1 MTEELIEN
9 KYIEMGISK
18 EVYEFGK
25 EIEQGLKERFDR
37 IDQTTEYN
45 QMKVIDAMQK
55 CRVSAE
61 CFQAT
66 SGYGYNDIGRDTLEE
81 VYAECFHGEAALVR
95 PQITCGTHAL
105 ALALMSNLRPGDE
118 LLSPVGKPYDT
129 LEEVIGI
136 RPSKGS
142 LAEYGIT
149 YRQVDLLNNRDFDF
163 EGIRAA
169 INERTKLVTIQR
181 SKGYETRPTLSIA
194 RIKELISFVKS
205 IKPDVICMVDNCYG
219 EFVEEQEPLEV
230 GADMIVGSLI
240 KNLGGGLAPIG
251 GYIVG
256 KKECVDNAAYRLTS
270 PGLGKEVGASL
281 GVIQS
286 FYQGLFQAPTVVS
299 GALKGAI
306 FSANIFEKIGFPVI
320 PNSTESRHDIIQ
332 AVTFGCPK
340 GVIAFCQ
347 GIQAAAPVDSYVTP
361 EPWDMPGYDSQVIMA
376 AGAFVQG
383 SSIELSA
390 DGPIKPPYAVYFQ
403 GGLTWYH
410 AKLGIL
416 MALQKLMDAGIVTKD
431 FTAANV
437 KDL

>member
-1 MTEELIEN
+1 MNQAEISEELMKKQYEQLGIEECV
-9 KYIEMGISK
+9 YQFGHRIEK
-18 EVYEFGK
+18 E
-25 EIEQGLKERFDR
+25 LKERFEK
-37 IDQTTEYN
+37 IDTIAEYN
-45 QMKVIDAMQK
+45 QLKVIRAMQK
-55 CRVSAE
+55 NRVSAE
-61 CFQAT
+61 CFQSS
-66 SGYGYNDIGRDTLEE
+66 SGYGYDDVGRDTLEK
-81 VYAECFHGEAALVR
+81 VYADLFCGEDALVR

-149 YRQVDLLNNRDFDF
+149 YRQVDLLEDGEFDF
-163 EGIRAA
+163 ENIAA
-169 INERTKLVTIQR
+169 AVNEKTKVVTIQR
-181 SKGYETRPTLSIA
+181 SKGYQSRPTLSVE
-194 RIKELISFVKS
+194 RIGELIAFIKN

-219 EFVEEQEPLEV
+219 EFVEEREPLEV

-240 KNLGGGLAPIG
+240 KNAGGGLAPIG

-256 KKECVDNAAYRLTS
+256 KKECVENAAYRLTS

-286 FYQGLFQAPTVVS
+286 FYQGLFQAPVVTA

-306 FSANIFEKIGFPVI
+306 FAANIYEKLGFFVI
-320 PNSTESRHDIIQ
+320 PNGTESRHDIIQ
-332 AVTFGCPK
+332 AVTFGEPE
-340 GVIAFCQ
+340 GLIAFCE
-347 GIQAAAPVDSYVTP
+347 GIQAAAPVDSFVTP
-361 EPWDMPGYDSQVIMA
+361 EPWDMPGYDAKVIMA

-390 DGPIKPPYAVYFQ
+390 DGPLKPPYSVYFQ

-416 MALQKLMDAGIVTKD
+416 MSLQKLKNRNLVEKD
-431 FTAANV
+431 
-437 KDL
+437 KLW

>member
-306 FSANIFEKIGFPVI
+306 FAANIFEKIGFPVI

-332 AVTFGCPK
+332 AVTFGCPE

-347 GIQAAAPVDSYVTP
+347 GIQAAAPVDSYVAP
-361 EPWDMPGYDSQVIMA
+361 EPWDMPGYDAPVIMA

-416 MALQKLMDAGIVTKD
+416 MSLQKLVDAGMVDMLK
-431 FTAANV
+431 
-437 KDL
+437 